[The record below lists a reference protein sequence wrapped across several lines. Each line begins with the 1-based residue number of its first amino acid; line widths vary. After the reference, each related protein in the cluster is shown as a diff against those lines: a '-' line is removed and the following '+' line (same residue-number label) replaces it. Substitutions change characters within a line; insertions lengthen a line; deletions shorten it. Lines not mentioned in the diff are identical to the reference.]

1 MGTIKKLSLFC
12 FISLLSTF
20 CFARQLCFQIV
31 QHDSAAKELTEQSL
45 TIEDE
50 VLNSFF
56 DYGFIVTNSNATIS
70 NSQNQDE
77 TLFETGLK
85 DAFNGYSD
93 IFIQIQLFF
102 EQNDSVSFLYP
113 YSNLNFLITRQQACI
128 QIAVAIYTQACLRTS
143 LFCFL
148 LYQLS
153 LWWVKYRAQPEAIST

>member
-102 EQNDSVSFLYP
+102 EQNDENTTTNSELKSINFIVANASTGVKIAENKLLNIKLEHKKNDLQKIS
-113 YSNLNFLITRQQACI
+113 SNLVF
-128 QIAVAIYTQACLRTS
+128 QINKIL
-143 LFCFL
+143 
-148 LYQLS
+148 
-153 LWWVKYRAQPEAIST
+153 KNK

>member
-12 FISLLSTF
+12 FISLLSTL

-102 EQNDSVSFLYP
+102 EQNDENTTTNSELKSINFIVANASTGVKIAENKLQNIKLEHKKNDLQKIS
-113 YSNLNFLITRQQACI
+113 SNLVF
-128 QIAVAIYTQACLRTS
+128 QINKIL
-143 LFCFL
+143 
-148 LYQLS
+148 
-153 LWWVKYRAQPEAIST
+153 KNK

>member
-56 DYGFIVTNSNATIS
+56 DYGFIVTKSNATIS

-102 EQNDSVSFLYP
+102 EQNDENTTTNSELKSINFIVANASTGVKIAENKLQNIKLEHKKNDLQKIS
-113 YSNLNFLITRQQACI
+113 SNLVF
-128 QIAVAIYTQACLRTS
+128 QINKIL
-143 LFCFL
+143 
-148 LYQLS
+148 
-153 LWWVKYRAQPEAIST
+153 KNK

>member
-31 QHDSAAKELTEQSL
+31 QHDSTAKELTEQSL

-102 EQNDSVSFLYP
+102 EQNDENTTTNSELKSINFIVANASTGVKIAENNLQNIKLEHKKNDLQKIS
-113 YSNLNFLITRQQACI
+113 SNLVF
-128 QIAVAIYTQACLRTS
+128 QINKIL
-143 LFCFL
+143 
-148 LYQLS
+148 
-153 LWWVKYRAQPEAIST
+153 KNK

>member
-56 DYGFIVTNSNATIS
+56 DCGYIVTNSNATIS

-77 TLFETGLK
+77 TLFKTGIK
-85 DAFNGYSD
+85 DAFDGFSE
-93 IFIQIQLFF
+93 IFIQINLFF
-102 EQNDSVSFLYP
+102 EQNDENTANNSELKSINYIIANASTGIKIAENTLQKIKAEHKKDDLQKIS
-113 YSNLNFLITRQQACI
+113 SNLVF
-128 QIAVAIYTQACLRTS
+128 QINKVL
-143 LFCFL
+143 
-148 LYQLS
+148 
-153 LWWVKYRAQPEAIST
+153 KNK

>member
-12 FISLLSTF
+12 FISLLSTL
-20 CFARQLCFQIV
+20 CFARQLSFQIV

-102 EQNDSVSFLYP
+102 EQNDENTTTNSELKSINIIIANASTGVKIEENNLQNIKLEHKKNDLQKIS
-113 YSNLNFLITRQQACI
+113 SNLVF
-128 QIAVAIYTQACLRTS
+128 QINKIL
-143 LFCFL
+143 
-148 LYQLS
+148 
-153 LWWVKYRAQPEAIST
+153 KNK

>member
-1 MGTIKKLSLFC
+1 MGYCKKISLIC
-12 FISLLSTF
+12 FISFLGTF

-102 EQNDSVSFLYP
+102 EQNDENTTTNSELKSINFIVANASTGVKIAENNLQNIKLEHKKNDLQKIS
-113 YSNLNFLITRQQACI
+113 SNLVF
-128 QIAVAIYTQACLRTS
+128 QINKIL
-143 LFCFL
+143 
-148 LYQLS
+148 
-153 LWWVKYRAQPEAIST
+153 KNK